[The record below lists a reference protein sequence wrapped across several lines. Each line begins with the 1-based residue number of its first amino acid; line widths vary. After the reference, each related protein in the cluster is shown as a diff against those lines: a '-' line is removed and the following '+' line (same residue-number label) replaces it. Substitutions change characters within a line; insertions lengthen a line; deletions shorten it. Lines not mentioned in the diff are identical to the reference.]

1 MSKKGETMNK
11 SVKTFVTVSLVTVL
25 AFGMAGCGQDQDT
38 NQNKRQ
44 NLGSEQS
51 QNQSQDEASKEFSP
65 KYSSDTEYKLSVVGT
80 YSNFESLESEF
91 ERFYAH
97 YPEGEIVYTYL
108 DDYSNTI
115 NQALAGQEP
124 PDIYVVQPWMYGDE
138 RYDSLF
144 DGAEVLSD
152 PELGINLDCI
162 RSSFRWEMEDG
173 NILTLPVFATSYGML
188 VNMDIFE
195 KEGLDVPKT
204 FDELKETCDKL
215 KAAGYESPV
224 MGSNTS
230 TTPGIGYA
238 FAYPMFAKTVKD
250 DRSIEGDLNNLEP
263 SAGEAMRGSL
273 TRLKEFVDYGCI
285 DIDKCT
291 AEIEDDYNAVI
302 MRFFEG
308 DVPMMLCSGD
318 VVSGTKKRESKSEAF
333 EANPFEYDF
342 YVAPSGDEGGYYM
355 DSMSLL
361 FCVNKNSTSLDM
373 TNEFIRFLANE
384 EELGLMAQEKRL
396 ITPTKDYSLDEVYAS
411 LSGFPED
418 RTVNFRDIEILDT
431 AVKEFRAAAYAVIN
445 GDMTVDEAV
454 AAYGT
459 ISDE

>member
-1 MSKKGETMNK
+1 MMQKGEHMNRRIK
-11 SVKTFVTVSLVTVL
+11 RIVYMTSAALLALSL
-25 AFGMAGCGQDQDT
+25 AGCGQNQDQ
-38 NQNKRQ
+38 NQNQ
-44 NLGSEQS
+44 IQEQGLGNSQEQS
-51 QNQSQDEASKEFSP
+51 QDLVSEEFAP
-65 KYSSDTEYKLSVVGT
+65 KYPSDTEYKLSVAGT
-80 YSNFESLESEF
+80 YSNFESLESEI
-91 ERFYAH
+91 ERFYGF
-97 YPEGEIVYTYL
+97 YPNGEIEYTYL

-115 NQALAGQEP
+115 RQALAGQEP

-138 RYDSLF
+138 RYNIMF
-144 DGAEVLSD
+144 DCAEALSD
-152 PELGINLDCI
+152 AGLEMNLDCI
-162 RSSFRWEMEDG
+162 RPGLRWEMEG
-173 NILTLPVFATSYGML
+173 EILALPVFATSYGML

-204 FDELKETCDKL
+204 FEELKDVCDKL

-250 DRSIEGDLNNLEP
+250 DRSVENDLNNLVP
-263 SAGEAMRGSL
+263 SAGEALRTSL

-291 AEIEDDYNAVI
+291 TEIEDDYNAVI

-333 EANPFEYDF
+333 EAKPFEYDF

-355 DSMSLL
+355 DSMNLL
-361 FCVNKNSTSLDM
+361 FCVNKNSANLDM
-373 TNEFIRFLANE
+373 ANEFIRFLANE
-384 EELGLMAQEKRL
+384 NELGLMAQEKRL

-411 LSGFPED
+411 LSDFPED
-418 RTVNFRDIEILDT
+418 RTVNFRDVEIMDT
-431 AVKEFRAAAYAVIN
+431 AVKQFRAAAYSVIN
-445 GDMTVDEAV
+445 GKMTVDEAV
-454 AAYGT
+454 EGYGT
-459 ISDE
+459 IPTN